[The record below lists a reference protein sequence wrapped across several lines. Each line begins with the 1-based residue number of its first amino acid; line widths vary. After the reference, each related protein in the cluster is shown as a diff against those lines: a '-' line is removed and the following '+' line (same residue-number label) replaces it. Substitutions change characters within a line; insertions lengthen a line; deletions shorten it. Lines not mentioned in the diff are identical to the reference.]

1 MKKFFSVLLT
11 VLTAAVLAF
20 SLTACE
26 KPSEGL
32 DYELNEN
39 QNAYYVTGLGTC
51 ADTNI
56 VIPSEYQGLPVIG
69 IGNRAFYGC
78 TSLTSITIPDSV
90 TSIGDSA
97 FSNCPALTNVTIGNS
112 VTSIGICAFI
122 GCSALTNITIPD
134 SVTSIGEGAFSHCSS
149 LTSINIPYG
158 VTNIADYAFENCTSL
173 TSIYIPDSVT
183 NIGNYAFKN
192 CPLNYNEYD
201 NAYYLGKKSNP
212 YLVLVKAKNADIA
225 SCSINDNTQFI
236 HSYAFRNCTS
246 LTSITIPDS
255 VTSIGNHAFENCT
268 SLTNIYIPDSVTN
281 IGFSAFAEC
290 DAVETATIPATAI
303 SFIPKPNLKTVVI
316 TGETS
321 IKAYAFNNCT
331 SLTNVTIG
339 NSVTSIGYY
348 AFYGCTS
355 LTNVIIGNSVS
366 SIENWA
372 FSHCTSLTSIAIPES
387 VTSIGNHAFEKC
399 PLTYNEY
406 DNAYYLGNESNP
418 YLALVKV
425 KTKFITSCSI
435 NKNTKIIG
443 MYVFSTCSL
452 TSVAIPAGVTR
463 IDYMA
468 FSSCASLTSVTIPES
483 VSSIGKHA
491 FLYCT
496 SLTSITY
503 NGTMEQWDAVAKHDS
518 WDTNTGDYTIH
529 CTDGDITKT
538 KLSTEA

>member
-255 VTSIGNHAFENCT
+255 VTSIGNHAFE
-268 SLTNIYIPDSVTN
+268 
-281 IGFSAFAEC
+281 
-290 DAVETATIPATAI
+290 
-303 SFIPKPNLKTVVI
+303 
-316 TGETS
+316 
-321 IKAYAFNNCT
+321 
-331 SLTNVTIG
+331 
-339 NSVTSIGYY
+339 
-348 AFYGCTS
+348 
-355 LTNVIIGNSVS
+355 
-366 SIENWA
+366 
-372 FSHCTSLTSIAIPES
+372 
-387 VTSIGNHAFEKC
+387 KC

-452 TSVAIPAGVTR
+452 TSVAIPTGVPSIGEST
-463 IDYMA
+463 
-468 FSSCASLTSVTIPES
+468 FSNCSSLASVTIPES
-483 VSSIGKHA
+483 VTSIGENA
-491 FLYCT
+491 FLYCI

-518 WDTNTGDYTIH
+518 WDANTGDYTIH

-538 KLSTEA
+538 KLPTDA

>member
-1 MKKFFSVLLT
+1 M
-11 VLTAAVLAF
+11 
-20 SLTACE
+20 CIR
-26 KPSEGL
+26 
-32 DYELNEN
+32 D
-39 QNAYYVTGLGTC
+39 
-51 ADTNI
+51 
-56 VIPSEYQGLPVIG
+56 
-69 IGNRAFYGC
+69 RFYGC

-255 VTSIGNHAFENCT
+255 VTSIGNHAFE
-268 SLTNIYIPDSVTN
+268 
-281 IGFSAFAEC
+281 
-290 DAVETATIPATAI
+290 
-303 SFIPKPNLKTVVI
+303 
-316 TGETS
+316 
-321 IKAYAFNNCT
+321 
-331 SLTNVTIG
+331 
-339 NSVTSIGYY
+339 
-348 AFYGCTS
+348 
-355 LTNVIIGNSVS
+355 
-366 SIENWA
+366 
-372 FSHCTSLTSIAIPES
+372 
-387 VTSIGNHAFEKC
+387 KC

-452 TSVAIPAGVTR
+452 TSVAIPTGVSSIGEST
-463 IDYMA
+463 
-468 FSSCASLTSVTIPES
+468 FSNCSSLASVTIPES
-483 VSSIGKHA
+483 VTSIGENA
-491 FLYCT
+491 FLYCI

-518 WDTNTGDYTIH
+518 WDANTGDYTIH
-529 CTDGDITKT
+529 CTDGNITKT
-538 KLSTEA
+538 KLPTDA